1 MLLYKQH
8 EERNTIT
15 DKKAPQVSF
24 VRTNDVFIMQQLQQ
38 SLENLSYN
46 TFNFNIQKY
55 IRKEEFSRKKK
66 KDWLFSKAV
75 L

>member
-66 KDWLFSKAV
+66 KDWLFSKAE

>member
-1 MLLYKQH
+1 MPLYKQQ

-66 KDWLFSKAV
+66 KDWLFSKAE